1 METMMELAV
10 ILSILNSAVLVFL
23 LGLYGRMAV
32 KTRAGY
38 SVGLVI
44 FAAFLLAQNLGTVLS
59 YVMMAPFFS
68 SEALPFLTGISALES
83 AGLIVL
89 AKITF

>member
-1 METMMELAV
+1 MEAMMEIAV
-10 ILSILNSAVLVFL
+10 ILAILNSVVLAFL
-23 LGLYGRMAV
+23 IGIYGRIAR

-38 SVGLVI
+38 SIGLMI
-44 FAAFLLAQNLGTVLS
+44 FALFLLAQNLATVLS
-59 YVMMAPFFS
+59 YVMMSPFFGT
-68 SEALPFLTGISALES
+68 EALPFLTSISALEF

>member
-1 METMMELAV
+1 
-10 ILSILNSAVLVFL
+10 LNSAVLVFL
-23 LGLYGRMAV
+23 LGLYGRMAL
-32 KTRAGY
+32 KTKAGY
-38 SVGLVI
+38 SVGLMI

-59 YVMMAPFFS
+59 YLMMAPFFS

>member
-1 METMMELAV
+1 METMMEIAV
-10 ILSILNSAVLVFL
+10 ILSVLNSVVLVFL

-83 AGLIVL
+83 AGLLVL

>member
-1 METMMELAV
+1 MESMMQVAV
-10 ILSILNSAVLVFL
+10 ILSILNSAVLIFL
-23 LGLYGRMAV
+23 FGIYARMAL

-38 SVGLVI
+38 SLGLMI

-68 SEALPFLTGISALES
+68 TEALPFLTGICALES